1 MRPEHA
7 NKYWLLSLLLSLTAI
22 FVIGLKWHQAIHAE
36 RDIENL
42 LNSEADLNRIM
53 RQADTI
59 EFRGD
64 REPIRVP
71 TGLFIQSFDFTDSN
85 DVNIT
90 GFIWQ
95 KYPKD
100 YPKDM
105 QKVQK
110 GVFFPEQVYSSATKI
125 EEMYEHKDDDCP
137 NELIGWYFDVTVRQ
151 YFDYSRYPLDVHS
164 VWLRIWTKDFNQD
177 ARLLLVP
184 DFGAY
189 DLVDRTDKSKSL
201 PKIFGLDEDIVP
213 GGWVV
218 DETFFNFKNIRYDS
232 DFGFDEDDD
241 QLYKELHFHIGIR
254 RKFTNAFIINL
265 VPLLIVAL
273 LLFSQVMMGTGEE
286 KRANK
291 LGFNTTGV
299 IATCSAL
306 FFVVMLAHI
315 QVRSLFAGEGL
326 VYIEYF
332 YLIMYIVILFTA
344 LNAYVFS
351 LGRLPRLNFIYYRD
365 NFIAKLAFW
374 PVVLWMM
381 ALVTVV
387 KL

>member
-7 NKYWLLSLLLSLTAI
+7 NKYWLLSILISVTALV
-22 FVIGLKWHQAIHAE
+22 VIGLKWHEAIHVE

-42 LNSEADLNRIM
+42 LNSEADLVRIM
-53 RQADTI
+53 SQLDTI
-59 EFRGD
+59 EFR
-64 REPIRVP
+64 RNKEPVRIP

-90 GFIWQ
+90 GFIWE
-95 KYPKD
+95 KYPLG
-100 YPKDM
+100 M
-105 QKVQK
+105 EEVRK
-110 GVFFPEQVYSSATKI
+110 GVFFPEQVYSQDTII
-125 EEMYEHKDDDCP
+125 EKMYEFEDKSRGHV
-137 NELIGWYFDVTVRQ
+137 LIGWYFDVTVRQ

-164 VWLRIWTKDFNQD
+164 VWLRIWSKDFIHD
-177 ARLLLVP
+177 DSLLHVP

-189 DLVDRTDKSKSL
+189 DLVDRTDKSKGL
-201 PKIFGLDEDIVP
+201 PKRFGLDEDIVP

-218 DETFFNFKNIRYDS
+218 DETFFNCKNIRYDT
-232 DFGFDEDDD
+232 DFGFDTDED

-315 QVRSLFAGEGL
+315 QVRSLFAGAGL

-351 LGRLPRLNFIYYRD
+351 LGKLPRLNLIYYRD

-381 ALVTVV
+381 ALVTVI